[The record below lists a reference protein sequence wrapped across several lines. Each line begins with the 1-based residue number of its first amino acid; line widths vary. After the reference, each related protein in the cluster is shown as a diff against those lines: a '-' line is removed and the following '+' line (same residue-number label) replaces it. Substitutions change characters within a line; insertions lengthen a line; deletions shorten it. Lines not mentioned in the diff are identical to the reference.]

1 LSRLRYQLASSL
13 FSCSFIQNELG
24 EASNIKDK
32 NNRKNVVRVLTLIAG
47 QLKLMNSDMIGENG
61 LLIFF
66 GIDRS
71 CQEIKEVITPPT
83 PITEFYYQCS
93 KHFATDRFESVF
105 STKPIGHVV
114 FISGVECII
123 YQYNGN
129 WKKIKTINANLI
141 KRHHKGGQSSVRF
154 SRLAEESRTHYI
166 THIVDWINQLI
177 VNDQNNYV
185 FGGRELKEMLM
196 NSHVLKI
203 SMKTDDVYHIFNE
216 QTIHENYFKQIMIDP
231 SFGNDKKVE
240 YVIELLEKDPDY
252 LLFSA
257 DEINESINDVEYI
270 ININTDITFTDKL
283 TILLPN
289 NHSRYG
295 RLKNYQII
303 GKMYFKRNLF
313 A

>member
-1 LSRLRYQLASSL
+1 
-13 FSCSFIQNELG
+13 
-24 EASNIKDK
+24 
-32 NNRKNVVRVLTLIAG
+32 
-47 QLKLMNSDMIGENG
+47 
-61 LLIFF
+61 
-66 GIDRS
+66 
-71 CQEIKEVITPPT
+71 
-83 PITEFYYQCS
+83 
-93 KHFATDRFESVF
+93 
-105 STKPIGHVV
+105 
-114 FISGVECII
+114 
-123 YQYNGN
+123 
-129 WKKIKTINANLI
+129 
-141 KRHHKGGQSSVRF
+141 
-154 SRLAEESRTHYI
+154 
-166 THIVDWINQLI
+166 
-177 VNDQNNYV
+177 
-185 FGGRELKEMLM
+185 
-196 NSHVLKI
+196 
-203 SMKTDDVYHIFNE
+203 MKTDDVYHIFNE